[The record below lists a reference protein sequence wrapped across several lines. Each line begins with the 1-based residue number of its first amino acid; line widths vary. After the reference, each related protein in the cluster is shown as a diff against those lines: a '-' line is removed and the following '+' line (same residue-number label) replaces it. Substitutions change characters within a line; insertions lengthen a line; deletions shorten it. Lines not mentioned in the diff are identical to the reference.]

1 MVGQTIPVTSAIS
14 SVSSQLLQTVI
25 NVGFNTCVEIFGS
38 LRRIPAQLPTT
49 ITPSASIGSHLQK
62 CEPVRLGVQVRSA
75 QPNSLGRNHFS
86 TSVKIL
92 GDRLDESE
100 LLVLSTLE
108 EVVTI
113 TTRSRPFSRYDGVE
127 EDVVELANFKCIN
140 QRRSPQDGNLHTFIN
155 MHVRPDVLAFTDIDG
170 FAQLDSHLD
179 PARDLEGVRFL
190 ETLLYEVVVGKAP
203 NRGRKDDPGPHV
215 PCVGQRLTVQRYRT
229 TAPPYLLQQR

>member
-62 CEPVRLGVQVRSA
+62 CEPVRLGVQVHSA
-75 QPNSLGRNHFS
+75 QLNSLGRVHFL

-127 EDVVELANFKCIN
+127 EDVVELSNFKCVKSASITTRW
-140 QRRSPQDGNLHTFIN
+140 QLTHLHQHARATRRSCLH
-155 MHVRPDVLAFTDIDG
+155 
-170 FAQLDSHLD
+170 
-179 PARDLEGVRFL
+179 
-190 ETLLYEVVVGKAP
+190 
-203 NRGRKDDPGPHV
+203 
-215 PCVGQRLTVQRYRT
+215 RYRRLCPT
-229 TAPPYLLQQR
+229 